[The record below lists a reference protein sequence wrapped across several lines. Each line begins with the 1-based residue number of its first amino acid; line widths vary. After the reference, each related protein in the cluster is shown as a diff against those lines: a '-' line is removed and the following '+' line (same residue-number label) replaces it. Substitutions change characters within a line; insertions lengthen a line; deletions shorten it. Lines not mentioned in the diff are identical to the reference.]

1 MAKSKFETSLETG
14 VHKQLQ
20 ALTGNWEGTT
30 RTWFEPNVIADES
43 PMKGTIRSILGGR
56 ILMHEYQGS
65 LNGEAFEGVALYG
78 FDIPNN
84 KFQSAWIDSFH
95 MGTGMMLSEG
105 SPTENGFSVLGS
117 YGGPDI
123 PEPWGWRTVAELTDE
138 NNLIIRAYNI
148 SPEGEEALATE
159 TTYKRI
165 MQ

>member
-1 MAKSKFETSLETG
+1 MTKSKFEISLETG

-20 ALTGNWEGTT
+20 SLTGNWEGTT

-56 ILMHEYQGS
+56 ILTHEYQGS
-65 LNGEAFEGVALYG
+65 LNGEAFEGIAFYA

-95 MGTGMMLSEG
+95 MGTGILLSEG
-105 SPTENGFSVLGS
+105 NPTENGFSVLGS
-117 YGGPDI
+117 YGGPEI
-123 PEPWGWRTVAELTDE
+123 PEPWGWRTVAELADE

-148 SPEGEEALATE
+148 SPEGDEALATE
-159 TTYKRI
+159 TVYTR
-165 MQ
+165 MV